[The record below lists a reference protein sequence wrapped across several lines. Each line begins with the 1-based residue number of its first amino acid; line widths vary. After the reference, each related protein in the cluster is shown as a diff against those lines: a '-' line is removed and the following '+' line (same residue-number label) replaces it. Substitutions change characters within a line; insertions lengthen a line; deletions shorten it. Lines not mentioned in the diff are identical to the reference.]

1 MFERIDGSKATPAD
15 LSVST
20 ALEKFDIDTVRQ
32 LWLKAM
38 ERRETDP
45 QGAITLARTL
55 LEAVCK
61 HILDEHG
68 IEYDATGDLP
78 ALYKTVAKALNIAHP
93 SSSKFSEVA
102 PQLWKGSDHCAIASV
117 MRTAKAGIPYVPPP
131 AMPNWPSILRVQWQH
146 FLWLRTKRSLR
157 RPTDTAKA
165 ARIVNRSGVE
175 PTMRLRH
182 GRCFGFLMAKL
193 GGCASRSK
201 TNGGWMR
208 RSGSDLSKGLFK
220 LSLNT
225 ATGGFLVHRNG
236 CRRVFNNS
244 EPLFLRSKTIPE
256 YRDFVVCQPL
266 R

>member
-131 AMPNWPSILRVQWQH
+131 PCRTGRQSCGCSGNISCGYAPSAASEDRLTQQ
-146 FLWLRTKRSLR
+146 KQPESLIGLGLSR
-157 RPTDTAKA
+157 RCVCGMD
-165 ARIVNRSGVE
+165 G
-175 PTMRLRH
+175 
-182 GRCFGFLMAKL
+182 
-193 GGCASRSK
+193 AS
-201 TNGGWMR
+201 
-208 RSGSDLSKGLFK
+208 
-220 LSLNT
+220 
-225 ATGGFLVHRNG
+225 
-236 CRRVFNNS
+236 
-244 EPLFLRSKTIPE
+244 
-256 YRDFVVCQPL
+256 DF
-266 R
+266 